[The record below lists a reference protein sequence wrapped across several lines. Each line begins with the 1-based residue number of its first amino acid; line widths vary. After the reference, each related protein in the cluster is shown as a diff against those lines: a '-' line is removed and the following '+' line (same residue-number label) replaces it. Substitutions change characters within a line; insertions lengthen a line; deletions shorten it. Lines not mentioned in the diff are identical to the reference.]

1 MSAAKRLVLSLAG
14 RRGEGSSPAA
24 ASSAGSSTRL
34 VDRAGSGSGPGGGPG
49 TPAGSGVGAPG
60 GSAGSDLEEIAI
72 VSNASG
78 GQVKYGSGNLSS
90 NGPRLVPGEYSATWC
105 ATRAPRA
112 LRKRLRHDCC
122 LSWHVA
128 QSRQQSGENKS
139 GEGGGGETEKVINL
153 TSFLRTAPS

>member
-49 TPAGSGVGAPG
+49 TPAGSGMGAVGGSA

-90 NGPRLVPGEYSATWC
+90 NGPRLVPGECTFYPVSR
-105 ATRAPRA
+105 TRSVILAVCS
-112 LRKRLRHDCC
+112 RKIHP
-122 LSWHVA
+122 A
-128 QSRQQSGENKS
+128 
-139 GEGGGGETEKVINL
+139 
-153 TSFLRTAPS
+153 